1 MITARKYNP
10 GFLTDDELVE
20 LFCVRTNEFDSIIE
34 VLRECTGGS
43 NPHQLVIG
51 PRGSGKTSL
60 LLRVAVEIRRDA
72 ELSPSFFPIV
82 FAEESYE
89 VATAGEFWLECLSH
103 LAVQAPNREGDPDLH
118 RSYEDLRTLRD
129 DQTLAERCLGALL
142 DFSDRENKRLVLL
155 VENLNMMFKDMLDR
169 DAGWR
174 LRKIL
179 QTEPRIVLL
188 ASATSRF
195 DEIDNPDQALYDL
208 FRVLTLCRLDTIEC
222 TVLWETVSGKIR
234 PPETIRSLEILT
246 GGSPRLLAIV
256 ARFGADLSF
265 RKLMVDLLDL
275 VDDHTEY
282 FKSHL
287 EALPAQERRVYLAL
301 ADLWKPSTTR
311 EIGERAR
318 LETSKCSAQL
328 RRLTERGAVQAVGG
342 TARRKQYYLSERLY
356 NIYYLLRRSRGPDNL
371 VEALVHFME
380 AFYSPAELLDIG
392 ANIVLEVE
400 GSDAAVKVFQQTTL
414 ARLVARPAMAEYR
427 EELLAMIPESL
438 AETLDQST
446 MHPTVSA
453 KVPVGAYSNQR
464 LVSQL
469 GVQADG
475 SKGLVIA
482 NALFDKA
489 VKLAELNR
497 NAETLEIYDEIA
509 YRFEKSDTRE
519 ILQIVARSL
528 ANKAVTLSELDR
540 KEEALG
546 ACDELVSKFGESDAP
561 LISNLVATSLFFKG
575 TLLAESGRKNETL
588 VTYDEV
594 IHRFGESRLDDL
606 QHPVAA
612 SLQNKGV
619 MLISLNRSEE
629 ALAAFDDLI
638 YRFGESETPHLQ
650 LQVAFALINKGGIL
664 HSLNMLDTALTT
676 CDEVV
681 RRFGE
686 SEIPTLLTQVA
697 TALVNKG
704 KTFIV
709 LNQPDEALAVYDE
722 VTHRF
727 GTSNIPAVLKL
738 VAIAL
743 SSKGSILAEINRPE
757 EALATFDDLMRR
769 FGASDTLTVME
780 PFVKALACRGAVLGG
795 LNRHEEALA
804 TYDDIVER
812 VGNSNSLTLQRVV
825 ALALVGKGVALG
837 QLNRPSEALTALDEV
852 ASRFAECDV
861 PSIREQVAKAL
872 VGKGAILGKLNRPV
886 EALATYEDVVQH
898 FGTDNTLALR
908 DSIAKSLVGKGVALS
923 HLDRQPEA
931 LNSYN
936 EAIQRFSESDVP
948 DILEQVAIALVNK
961 GITLEILDRSHKA
974 LASYEEVVRR
984 FVTSNAPTL
993 LEPVA
998 RASINKGLIL
1008 NRQNRTDDALAT
1020 YDEVV
1025 ERFGQ
1030 SDWPALLEQ
1039 VAMAL
1044 FIKGLTLG
1052 GLNRVESALAAYDE
1066 VVKRFGASK
1075 RPTLRVLAA
1084 RSLLGKADIEL
1095 NQRRYEAAIGT
1106 ASRVLEMHHSESP
1119 DTQWYGHLIRAKA
1132 ILACASPADSEQDI
1146 NALLAILSEVGSL
1159 SKEHL
1164 YTFMTFSIEIGSER
1178 MRDLI
1183 QASSAATLLLPL
1195 TTALERELGLDPRV
1209 ALEIMEVAEDI
1220 RLDLAK
1226 LKKMKSDAESPKHAT
1241 ESKECLT
1248 SA

>member
-1 MITARKYNP
+1 MLARKYNP
-10 GFLTDDELVE
+10 GFLTDDELVAS
-20 LFCVRTNEFDSIIE
+20 FCVRTNEFDSIIE
-34 VLRECTGGS
+34 VLRECTGRS

-51 PRGSGKTSL
+51 PRGSGKTTL
-60 LLRVAVEIRRDA
+60 LLRVAVEIRRDP
-72 ELSPSFFPIV
+72 ELSTAFYPIV

-89 VATAGEFWLECLSH
+89 VATTGEFWLECLSR
-103 LAVQAPNREGDPDLH
+103 LAVQAPKRQGEPDLNL
-118 RSYEDLRTLRD
+118 SYEELRTVRD
-129 DQTLAERCLGALL
+129 DRTLAERCLGALL
-142 DFSDRENKRLVLL
+142 DFADREGKRLVLV

-195 DEIDNPDQALYDL
+195 DEIANPDQALYEL
-208 FRVLTLCRLDTIEC
+208 FRVSTLRPLNTNEC
-222 TVLWETVSGKIR
+222 AILWEVVCGQNR

-256 ARFGADLSF
+256 ARFGAELSY
-265 RKLMVDLLDL
+265 RELMADLLDL

-287 EALPAQERRVYLAL
+287 ETLPAQERRVYLAL
-301 ADLWKPSTTR
+301 ADLWKPANTR
-311 EIGERAR
+311 EIADRAR
-318 LETSKCSAQL
+318 LDTSKCSAQL
-328 RRLTERGAVQAVGG
+328 KRLTERGATQAVGG
-342 TARRKQYYLSERLY
+342 TTRRKQYYLSERLY

-380 AFYSPAELLDIG
+380 AFYSPAELRDIG

-400 GSDAAVKVFQQTTL
+400 GSDVATKVFQQTTL
-414 ARLVARPAMAEYR
+414 ARLVARPVMAEYR

-464 LVSQL
+464 RVSQL
-469 GVQADG
+469 GVQTDG
-475 SKGLVIA
+475 SKGLAIA
-482 NALFDKA
+482 SALFGKA
-489 VKLAELNR
+489 VKLAELNK

-509 YRFEKSDTRE
+509 YRFEKSDTPA
-519 ILQIVARSL
+519 ILQVVAMSL

-540 KEEALG
+540 NEEALG
-546 ACDELVSKFGESDAP
+546 ACDVLVSRFGESDAP
-561 LISNLVATSLFFKG
+561 LILNLVATSLFFKG

-588 VTYDEV
+588 VAYDEV
-594 IHRFGESRLDDL
+594 IHRFGASKLEDL
-606 QHPVAA
+606 QYPVAA

-619 MLISLNRSEE
+619 LLIGLNRLEE
-629 ALAAFDDLI
+629 ALGVFDDVVHR
-638 YRFGESETPHLQ
+638 YGDSETPALQ

-727 GTSNIPAVLKL
+727 GTRNIPAVLKL

-757 EALATFDDLMRR
+757 EALAIFDDLMRR

-825 ALALVGKGVALG
+825 ALALVGKGVALL
-837 QLNRPSEALTALDEV
+837 QLNRPLEALTALDEV
-852 ASRFAECDV
+852 ASRFTECDV

-886 EALATYEDVVQH
+886 EALATYDDVVQH
-898 FGTDNTLALR
+898 FGTGNTLALR
-908 DSIAKSLVGKGVALS
+908 DSIAKALVGKGIALS

-936 EAIQRFSESDVP
+936 EVIQRFSESEVP

-961 GITLEILDRSHKA
+961 GITLEILDPSHEA

-1075 RPTLRVLAA
+1075 RPTLRVLTA

-1095 NQRRYEAAIGT
+1095 NHRRYEAAIET

-1132 ILACASPADSEQDI
+1132 MLACASPADSEQDI
-1146 NALLAILSEVGSL
+1146 SALLAILSEADSL

-1164 YTFMTFSIEIGSER
+1164 YTLMTLGIEIGLAR

-1195 TTALERELGLDPRV
+1195 TTALEQELGLEPRV
-1209 ALEIMEVAEDI
+1209 AQEIMEVADDI
-1220 RLDLAK
+1220 RRHMAR
-1226 LKKMKSDAESPKHAT
+1226 LKEMKSDGKSPKHVA

>member
-1 MITARKYNP
+1 MLARKYNP
-10 GFLTDDELVE
+10 GFLTDDELVAS
-20 LFCVRTNEFDSIIE
+20 FCVRTNEFDSIIE
-34 VLRECTGGS
+34 VLRECTGRS

-51 PRGSGKTSL
+51 PRGSGKTTL
-60 LLRVAVEIRRDA
+60 LLRVAVEIRRDP
-72 ELSPSFFPIV
+72 ELSTAFYPIV

-89 VATAGEFWLECLSH
+89 VATTGEFWLECLSR
-103 LAVQAPNREGDPDLH
+103 LAVQAPKRQGEPDLNL
-118 RSYEDLRTLRD
+118 SYEELRTVRD
-129 DQTLAERCLGALL
+129 DRTLAERCLGALL
-142 DFSDRENKRLVLL
+142 DFADRESKRLVLV

-195 DEIDNPDQALYDL
+195 DEIDNQDQALYEL
-208 FRVLTLCRLDTIEC
+208 FRVSTLRPLNTNEC
-222 TVLWETVSGKIR
+222 AILWEVVCGQDR

-256 ARFGADLSF
+256 ARFGAELSY
-265 RKLMVDLLDL
+265 RELMADLLDL

-287 EALPAQERRVYLAL
+287 ETLPAQERRVYLAL
-301 ADLWKPSTTR
+301 ADLWKPANTR
-311 EIGERAR
+311 EIADRAR
-318 LETSKCSAQL
+318 LDTSKCSAQL
-328 RRLTERGAVQAVGG
+328 KRLTERGATQAVGG

-380 AFYSPAELLDIG
+380 AFYSPAELRDIG

-400 GSDAAVKVFQQTTL
+400 GSDAATKVFQQTTL
-414 ARLVARPAMAEYR
+414 ARLVARPVMAEYR
-427 EELLAMIPESL
+427 EELLAMIPEGL
-438 AETLDQST
+438 AGTLDQST
-446 MHPTVSA
+446 MHPTVSGKA
-453 KVPVGAYSNQR
+453 SVGAYSNQSH
-464 LVSQL
+464 VSQL
-469 GVQADG
+469 GEQTDS
-475 SKGLVIA
+475 SKGLVKA

-489 VKLAELNR
+489 VKLEELNR
-497 NAETLEIYDEIA
+497 KAETLEVYDEIA
-509 YRFEKSDTRE
+509 RRFEKSDAPE
-519 ILQIVARSL
+519 ILQLVARSL

-540 KEEALG
+540 NEEALD
-546 ACDELVSKFGESDAP
+546 ACDEFILRFGESDAP
-561 LISNLVATSLFFKG
+561 LVLNLVATSLFFKG
-575 TLLAESGRKNETL
+575 TLLSESGRRNQAL
-588 VTYDEV
+588 VVYEEV
-594 IHRFGESRLDDL
+594 LHRFGASKLEDL
-606 QHPVAA
+606 HYPVAA

-619 MLISLNRSEE
+619 ILISLNRTEE
-629 ALAAFDDLI
+629 ALAVFDDVVNR
-638 YRFGESETPHLQ
+638 YGESETPTLQ

-676 CDEVV
+676 CNEVV

-722 VTHRF
+722 VAHRF
-727 GTSNIPAVLKL
+727 GASNIPAVLKL

-804 TYDDIVER
+804 TYDEIVER
-812 VGNSNSLTLQRVV
+812 VGNSNSLTLQMVV

-837 QLNRPSEALTALDEV
+837 QLNRPLEALTALDEV
-852 ASRFAECDV
+852 ASRFTECDS

-872 VGKGAILGKLNRPV
+872 IGKGAILGKLNRPV
-886 EALATYEDVVQH
+886 EALAAYDDVVQH
-898 FGTDNTLALR
+898 FGTGNTLALR
-908 DSIAKSLVGKGVALS
+908 DLIAKALVGKGIALS

-931 LNSYN
+931 LNSYS
-936 EAIQRFSESDVP
+936 EAIQRFSESEVP

-961 GITLEILDRSHKA
+961 GITLEMLDRSHEA

-984 FVTSNAPTL
+984 FETSSAPTL

-998 RASINKGLIL
+998 RASISTGLIL

-1025 ERFGQ
+1025 ERFGH

-1066 VVKRFGASK
+1066 VVRRFGASK

-1095 NQRRYEAAIGT
+1095 NHRRYEAAIET

-1132 ILACASPADSEQDI
+1132 ILACASPAESEQDI

-1164 YTFMTFSIEIGSER
+1164 YTLMTFSIEIGLER
-1178 MRDLI
+1178 MCGLI
-1183 QASSAATLLLPL
+1183 RASSAATLLLPL

-1209 ALEIMEVAEDI
+1209 AQEVMEVAEDI
-1220 RLDLAK
+1220 RRDLAK
-1226 LKKMKSDAESPKHAT
+1226 FTEMKVDAESPEYAT
-1241 ESKECLT
+1241 GSEKCLT